1 MPEASMLPQGLWLPM
16 IFSSLDTS
24 AKTDLKATE
33 NQVGCHT
40 QDCSPR
46 RHKRYLF
53 TPCIN
58 CFEGSMQNTAI
69 FNIEGFLNKAL
80 KNVTESY
87 FYFSE
92 AKMTSGNLPLEKT
105 LKNIRIISYVSH
117 RDSSLRKTIIK
128 QLSKKVLLNKSQNNM
143 LLTEI
148 KQRQHH
154 QQKII

>member
-1 MPEASMLPQGLWLPM
+1 
-16 IFSSLDTS
+16 
-24 AKTDLKATE
+24 
-33 NQVGCHT
+33 
-40 QDCSPR
+40 
-46 RHKRYLF
+46 
-53 TPCIN
+53 
-58 CFEGSMQNTAI
+58 MQNTAI